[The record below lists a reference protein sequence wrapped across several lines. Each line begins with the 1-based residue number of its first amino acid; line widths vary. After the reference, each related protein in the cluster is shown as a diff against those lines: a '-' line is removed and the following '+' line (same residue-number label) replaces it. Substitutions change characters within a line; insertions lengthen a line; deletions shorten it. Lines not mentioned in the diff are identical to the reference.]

1 MQPKNSQ
8 SLYDIVVVFIIHK
21 NKSESHS
28 RGSISLSGWINGW
41 KIKAKWNL
49 LLVCF
54 SFHLSLLHSIHPA
67 LVVTLI
73 TVVLANFP
81 LFICFRKHIHG
92 LPNVHSSTQNLN
104 AFIFFPGIVSPPH
117 FLNYI
122 PKWQNCLLKNL
133 FKCCPP
139 NTYMP
144 LKLVFLDDSWEMKE
158 KLFGRK
164 NFSLIDFQERFFF
177 GCLQQMKA
185 HEEKQMEKLFFCLYM
200 VASYH
205 IFPSSSGSSISS
217 RPPLT
222 QLALI
227 FLLQITILSGKI
239 KLNFLI
245 HAATK

>member
-1 MQPKNSQ
+1 M
-8 SLYDIVVVFIIHK
+8 
-21 NKSESHS
+21 
-28 RGSISLSGWINGW
+28 LSFFFL
-41 KIKAKWNL
+41 AL
-49 LLVCF
+49 
-54 SFHLSLLHSIHPA
+54 FHHL
-67 LVVTLI
+67 
-73 TVVLANFP
+73 
-81 LFICFRKHIHG
+81 
-92 LPNVHSSTQNLN
+92 
-104 AFIFFPGIVSPPH
+104 
-117 FLNYI
+117 LNYI

-139 NTYMP
+139 NTYIP

-164 NFSLIDFQERFFF
+164 NFSLIDFQERFFLVVCNRWRRTKKSRWKNF
-177 GCLQQMKA
+177 
-185 HEEKQMEKLFFCLYM
+185 FFCLYM

-227 FLLQITILSGKI
+227 FLLQTTILSGKI